1 MKFNV
6 KNLFMG
12 VVLIIVLAV
21 VFLRGDQL
29 VELGETMKQGSPLPL
44 VAAIL
49 TQLGKYF
56 AQSFAYSRSF
66 AAVGERMEPKS
77 TLPLVFGTFFMNT
90 IAPSMN
96 LAGTTLVVDDA
107 RRRGIPAGKAT
118 GAALLMQITI
128 DGAFSTLMVC
138 AFVFLAVTVGLSP
151 VWFLMGMVVLCLVG
165 TMVALLIL
173 AHKKPGSLMRLLRP
187 AERVSRKVVGR
198 VRKKPLEPWAERIAQ
213 AFSEAAG
220 MIGHSPKPTLQA
232 YGCSLIASLC
242 ELSCFA
248 LVGIGFGVDTAP
260 ALVCGYVVATLFAM
274 ISVTPQGVGVV
285 EAAVVVAF
293 TSFGES
299 AAAGTAIGLVY
310 RGIVFWMPFIIGAVL
325 INTTKAFKG
334 DVKKA
339 AYDQDMGA
347 VAGTAATAARLQE
360 EAHADAVRFK
370 RAAALRSRM
379 AGSAGAHMAPGGK
392 AGAGAVPSGV
402 GVAASGA
409 AKTVPFAEGAG
420 RAGAAAMVPF
430 AESAE
435 SAPAADTVPFAEGA
449 GSERASVTVSL
460 DAPHP
465 ASGAA
470 KTVPFAEG
478 AGRAGAAATVP
489 FEVGDAKAG
498 DRLADLPEVSPSV
511 TSGDLPGEGP
521 GSPTYTE
528 TDKQ

>member
-138 AFVFLAVTVGLSP
+138 AFIFLAVTVGLSP

-173 AHKKPGSLMRLLRP
+173 AHKKPDLLMRLLRP
-187 AERVSRKVVGR
+187 VERVSRKVVAR

-334 DVKKA
+334 DVKQA

-347 VAGTAATAARLQE
+347 VAGTAATAARLEE
-360 EAHADAVRFK
+360 EARADAARFK

-379 AGSAGAHMAPGGK
+379 ADAHAAHGGQPVAGTVPPEADAIAAGGAAMANAAAQTVPFAQGDTPALV
-392 AGAGAVPSGV
+392 AGTVPFVEGETPVPSADTAPFAEGIAV
-402 GVAASGA
+402 SPAAQ
-409 AKTVPFAEGAG
+409 TVPFAE
-420 RAGAAAMVPF
+420 AGAPAEAERTEPSVRIADTQEQPNVPF
-430 AESAE
+430 EPATTAK
-435 SAPAADTVPFAEGA
+435 APHAADTP
-449 GSERASVTVSL
+449 
-460 DAPHP
+460 D
-465 ASGAA
+465 
-470 KTVPFAEG
+470 
-478 AGRAGAAATVP
+478 
-489 FEVGDAKAG
+489 
-498 DRLADLPEVSPSV
+498 
-511 TSGDLPGEGP
+511 DLPGEE
-521 GSPTYTE
+521 GSS
-528 TDKQ
+528 

>member
-173 AHKKPGSLMRLLRP
+173 AHKKPDLLMRLLRP
-187 AERVSRKVVGR
+187 AERVSRKVVAR

-242 ELSCFA
+242 ELSCFT

-334 DVKKA
+334 DVKQA

-347 VAGTAATAARLQE
+347 VAGTAATAARLEE
-360 EAHADAVRFK
+360 EARADAARFK

-379 AGSAGAHMAPGGK
+379 AGAHAAYGGQPV
-392 AGAGAVPSGV
+392 AGAVPPEAG
-402 GVAASGA
+402 GAVAGGA
-409 AKTVPFAEGAG
+409 AAAGGAAMVNAAAQTVPFAQGDTPALVADTVPFAEGETP
-420 RAGAAAMVPF
+420 V
-430 AESAE
+430 
-435 SAPAADTVPFAEGA
+435 PAADTVPFAEGIA
-449 GSERASVTVSL
+449 AS
-460 DAPHP
+460 P
-465 ASGAA
+465 AAQ
-470 KTVPFAEG
+470 TVPFAE
-478 AGRAGAAATVP
+478 AGAPAEAERTEPSVRIADTQAQPTVP
-489 FEVGDAKAG
+489 FEPATTAKAP
-498 DRLADLPEVSPSV
+498 RAADTPD
-511 TSGDLPGEGP
+511 DLPGEE
-521 GSPTYTE
+521 GSS
-528 TDKQ
+528 

>member
-1 MKFNV
+1 
-6 KNLFMG
+6 MG

-173 AHKKPGSLMRLLRP
+173 AHKKPDLLMRLLRP

-334 DVKKA
+334 DVKQA

-347 VAGTAATAARLQE
+347 VAGTAATAARLEE
-360 EAHADAVRFK
+360 EARADAARFK

-379 AGSAGAHMAPGGK
+379 AGAAGAHAAHGGQPV
-392 AGAGAVPSGV
+392 AGAVPPEAGA
-402 GVAASGA
+402 VAAGGA
-409 AKTVPFAEGAG
+409 AGTGGTAMANAAAQTVPFAQGDTPALV
-420 RAGAAAMVPF
+420 ADTVPF
-430 AESAE
+430 VEGETPVPS
-435 SAPAADTVPFAEGA
+435 ADTVPFAEGIA
-449 GSERASVTVSL
+449 AS
-460 DAPHP
+460 P
-465 ASGAA
+465 AAQ
-470 KTVPFAEG
+470 TVPFAE
-478 AGRAGAAATVP
+478 AGAPAEAERTEPSVRIADTQAQPTVP
-489 FEVGDAKAG
+489 FEPATTAKAP
-498 DRLADLPEVSPSV
+498 RAADTPD
-511 TSGDLPGEGP
+511 DLPGEE
-521 GSPTYTE
+521 GSS
-528 TDKQ
+528 

>member
-138 AFVFLAVTVGLSP
+138 AFIFLAVTVGLSP

-173 AHKKPGSLMRLLRP
+173 AHKKPDLLMRLLRP
-187 AERVSRKVVGR
+187 VERVSRKVVAR

-334 DVKKA
+334 DVKQA

-347 VAGTAATAARLQE
+347 VAGTAATAARLEE
-360 EAHADAVRFK
+360 EARADAARFK

-379 AGSAGAHMAPGGK
+379 ADAHAAHGGQPVAGTVPPEADAIA
-392 AGAGAVPSGV
+392 AG
-402 GVAASGA
+402 GA
-409 AKTVPFAEGAG
+409 AMANAAAQTVPFAQGDTPALVAG
-420 RAGAAAMVPF
+420 TVPF
-430 AESAE
+430 VEGETPVPS
-435 SAPAADTVPFAEGA
+435 ADTVPFAEGIA
-449 GSERASVTVSL
+449 VS
-460 DAPHP
+460 P
-465 ASGAA
+465 AAQ
-470 KTVPFAEG
+470 TVPFAE
-478 AGRAGAAATVP
+478 AGAPAEAERTEPSVRIADTQEQPSVP
-489 FEVGDAKAG
+489 FEPATTAKAP
-498 DRLADLPEVSPSV
+498 RAADTPDDL
-511 TSGDLPGEGP
+511 SGEEG
-521 GSPTYTE
+521 SS
-528 TDKQ
+528 

>member
-138 AFVFLAVTVGLSP
+138 AFIFLAVTVGLSP

-173 AHKKPGSLMRLLRP
+173 AHKKPDLLMRLLRP
-187 AERVSRKVVGR
+187 VERVSRKVVAR

-334 DVKKA
+334 DVKQA

-347 VAGTAATAARLQE
+347 VAGTAATAARLEE
-360 EAHADAVRFK
+360 EARADAARFK

-379 AGSAGAHMAPGGK
+379 ADAHAAHGGQPVAGTVPPEADAIAAGGAAMANAAAQTVPFAQGDTPALV
-392 AGAGAVPSGV
+392 AGTVPFVEGETPVPSADTAPFAEGIAV
-402 GVAASGA
+402 SPAAQ
-409 AKTVPFAEGAG
+409 TVPFAE
-420 RAGAAAMVPF
+420 AGAP
-430 AESAE
+430 AEAE
-435 SAPAADTVPFAEGA
+435 RTEPSVRIADTQVQP
-449 GSERASVTVSL
+449 
-460 DAPHP
+460 
-465 ASGAA
+465 
-470 KTVPFAEG
+470 
-478 AGRAGAAATVP
+478 TVP
-489 FEVGDAKAG
+489 FEPATTAKAPHA
-498 DRLADLPEVSPSV
+498 ADTPD
-511 TSGDLPGEGP
+511 DLPGEE
-521 GSPTYTE
+521 GSS
-528 TDKQ
+528 

>member
-1 MKFNV
+1 
-6 KNLFMG
+6 
-12 VVLIIVLAV
+12 
-21 VFLRGDQL
+21 
-29 VELGETMKQGSPLPL
+29 
-44 VAAIL
+44 
-49 TQLGKYF
+49 
-56 AQSFAYSRSF
+56 
-66 AAVGERMEPKS
+66 MEPKS

-138 AFVFLAVTVGLSP
+138 AFIFLAVTVGLSP

-187 AERVSRKVVGR
+187 VERASRKVVAR

-334 DVKKA
+334 DVKQA

-379 AGSAGAHMAPGGK
+379 ADAHAAHGGQQ
-392 AGAGAVPSGV
+392 AASAVPEG
-402 GVAASGA
+402 GA
-409 AKTVPFAEGAG
+409 AVAS
-420 RAGAAAMVPF
+420 AAAQTVPF

-435 SAPAADTVPFAEGA
+435 SAPAADTVPFAEGV
-449 GSERASVTVSL
+449 GSERASVTVPL

-470 KTVPFAEG
+470 KIVPFAEG

-489 FEVGDAKAG
+489 FEVGDARVG
-498 DRLADLPEVSPSV
+498 DRLVDLPEVSPSV

>member
-138 AFVFLAVTVGLSP
+138 AFIFLAVTVGLSP

-173 AHKKPGSLMRLLRP
+173 AHKKPDLLMRLLRP
-187 AERVSRKVVGR
+187 VERVSRKVVAR

-274 ISVTPQGVGVV
+274 ISVTPPGVGGV

-334 DVKKA
+334 DVKQA

-347 VAGTAATAARLQE
+347 VAGTAATAARLEE
-360 EAHADAVRFK
+360 EARADAARFK

-379 AGSAGAHMAPGGK
+379 ADAHAAHGGQPVAGTVPPEADAIA
-392 AGAGAVPSGV
+392 AG
-402 GVAASGA
+402 GA
-409 AKTVPFAEGAG
+409 AMANAAAQTVPFAQGDTPALIAG
-420 RAGAAAMVPF
+420 TVPF
-430 AESAE
+430 VEGETPVPS
-435 SAPAADTVPFAEGA
+435 ADTVPFAEGIA
-449 GSERASVTVSL
+449 VS
-460 DAPHP
+460 P
-465 ASGAA
+465 AAQ
-470 KTVPFAEG
+470 TVPFAE
-478 AGRAGAAATVP
+478 AGAPAEAERTEPSVRIADTQEQPNVP
-489 FEVGDAKAG
+489 FEPATTGQAPHA
-498 DRLADLPEVSPSV
+498 ADTPD
-511 TSGDLPGEGP
+511 DLPGEEGC
-521 GSPTYTE
+521 S
-528 TDKQ
+528 

>member
-138 AFVFLAVTVGLSP
+138 AFIFLAITVGLSP

-173 AHKKPGSLMRLLRP
+173 AHKKPDLLMRLLRP
-187 AERVSRKVVGR
+187 VERVSRKVVAR

-325 INTTKAFKG
+325 INTTKVFKG
-334 DVKKA
+334 DVKQA

-347 VAGTAATAARLQE
+347 VAGTAATAARLEE
-360 EAHADAVRFK
+360 EARADAARFK

-379 AGSAGAHMAPGGK
+379 ADAHAAHGGQPVAGTVPPEADAIA
-392 AGAGAVPSGV
+392 AG
-402 GVAASGA
+402 GA
-409 AKTVPFAEGAG
+409 AMANAAAQTVPFAQGDTPALVAG
-420 RAGAAAMVPF
+420 TVPF
-430 AESAE
+430 VEGETPVPS
-435 SAPAADTVPFAEGA
+435 ADTAPFAEGIA
-449 GSERASVTVSL
+449 AS
-460 DAPHP
+460 P
-465 ASGAA
+465 AAQ
-470 KTVPFAEG
+470 TVPFPEGGAPVEAERTEPSVRI
-478 AGRAGAAATVP
+478 ADTQEQPNVP
-489 FEVGDAKAG
+489 FEPATTGQAPHA
-498 DRLADLPEVSPSV
+498 ADTPD
-511 TSGDLPGEGP
+511 DLPGEEGC
-521 GSPTYTE
+521 S
-528 TDKQ
+528 

>member
-138 AFVFLAVTVGLSP
+138 AFIFLAVTVGLSL

-173 AHKKPGSLMRLLRP
+173 AHKKPDLLMRLLRP
-187 AERVSRKVVGR
+187 VERVSRKVVAR

-334 DVKKA
+334 DVKQA

-347 VAGTAATAARLQE
+347 VAGTAATAARLEE
-360 EAHADAVRFK
+360 EARADAARFK

-379 AGSAGAHMAPGGK
+379 ADAHAAHGGQPV
-392 AGAGAVPSGV
+392 AGAVPPE
-402 GVAASGA
+402 GA
-409 AKTVPFAEGAG
+409 AAAGGAAMVNAAAQTVPFAQGDTPAL
-420 RAGAAAMVPF
+420 
-430 AESAE
+430 
-435 SAPAADTVPFAEGA
+435 AADTVPFVEGAAPVPAADAAPFAEGIA
-449 GSERASVTVSL
+449 AS
-460 DAPHP
+460 P
-465 ASGAA
+465 AAQ
-470 KTVPFAEG
+470 TVPFAE
-478 AGRAGAAATVP
+478 AGAPAEAERTEPSVRIADTQEQPSVP
-489 FEVGDAKAG
+489 FEPATTGQAPHA
-498 DRLADLPEVSPSV
+498 ADTPD
-511 TSGDLPGEGP
+511 DLPGEEGC
-521 GSPTYTE
+521 S
-528 TDKQ
+528 

>member
-173 AHKKPGSLMRLLRP
+173 AHKKPDLLMRLLRP
-187 AERVSRKVVGR
+187 AERVSRKVVAR

-242 ELSCFA
+242 ELSCFT

-334 DVKKA
+334 DVKQA

-347 VAGTAATAARLQE
+347 VAGTAATAARLEE
-360 EAHADAVRFK
+360 EARADAARFK

-379 AGSAGAHMAPGGK
+379 AGAAGAHAAHGGQPV
-392 AGAGAVPSGV
+392 AGAVPPEAGGAAMV
-402 GVAASGA
+402 NAAAQTAPFAEGDTPALAADTIPFVEGEAPVPAADAAPFAEGIAASPA
-409 AKTVPFAEGAG
+409 AQTVPFAE
-420 RAGAAAMVPF
+420 AGAP
-430 AESAE
+430 AEAE
-435 SAPAADTVPFAEGA
+435 RTEPSVRIADTQAQP
-449 GSERASVTVSL
+449 
-460 DAPHP
+460 
-465 ASGAA
+465 
-470 KTVPFAEG
+470 
-478 AGRAGAAATVP
+478 TVP
-489 FEVGDAKAG
+489 FEPATTAQAP
-498 DRLADLPEVSPSV
+498 RAADTPD
-511 TSGDLPGEGP
+511 DLPGEE
-521 GSPTYTE
+521 GSS
-528 TDKQ
+528 

>member
-138 AFVFLAVTVGLSP
+138 AFIFLAVTVGLSP

-173 AHKKPGSLMRLLRP
+173 AHKKPDLLMRLLRP
-187 AERVSRKVVGR
+187 VERVSRKVVAR

-334 DVKKA
+334 DVKQA

-347 VAGTAATAARLQE
+347 VAGTAATAVRLEE
-360 EAHADAVRFK
+360 EARADAARFK

-379 AGSAGAHMAPGGK
+379 ADAHAAHGGQPVAGTVPPEADAIA
-392 AGAGAVPSGV
+392 AG
-402 GVAASGA
+402 GA
-409 AKTVPFAEGAG
+409 AMANAAAQTVPFAQGDTPALVAG
-420 RAGAAAMVPF
+420 TVPF
-430 AESAE
+430 VEGETPVPS
-435 SAPAADTVPFAEGA
+435 ADTVPFAEGIA
-449 GSERASVTVSL
+449 VS
-460 DAPHP
+460 P
-465 ASGAA
+465 AAQ
-470 KTVPFAEG
+470 TVPFPEGGAPVEAERTEPSVRI
-478 AGRAGAAATVP
+478 ADTQEQPSVP
-489 FEVGDAKAG
+489 FEPATTGQAPHA
-498 DRLADLPEVSPSV
+498 ADTPD
-511 TSGDLPGEGP
+511 DLPGEEGC
-521 GSPTYTE
+521 S
-528 TDKQ
+528 

>member
-6 KNLFMG
+6 KNLFTG

-138 AFVFLAVTVGLSP
+138 AFIFLAVTVGLSP

-187 AERVSRKVVGR
+187 VERVSRKVVAR

-334 DVKKA
+334 DVKQA

-379 AGSAGAHMAPGGK
+379 AGAAGAHATHG
-392 AGAGAVPSGV
+392 AQQAAGAVPEGSAA
-402 GVAASGA
+402 VAS
-409 AKTVPFAEGAG
+409 
-420 RAGAAAMVPF
+420 AAAQTVPF

-435 SAPAADTVPFAEGA
+435 SAPAADTVPFAEGV
-449 GSERASVTVSL
+449 GSERASVTVPL
-460 DAPHP
+460 DAPRP

-489 FEVGDAKAG
+489 FEVGDARVG
-498 DRLADLPEVSPSV
+498 DRLVNFPEVSPSV

>member
-187 AERVSRKVVGR
+187 VERVSRKVVGR

-334 DVKKA
+334 DVKQA

-347 VAGTAATAARLQE
+347 VAGTAATAARLEE
-360 EAHADAVRFK
+360 EARADAARFK

-379 AGSAGAHMAPGGK
+379 ADAHAAHGGQPVAGTVPPEADTIA
-392 AGAGAVPSGV
+392 AG
-402 GVAASGA
+402 GA
-409 AKTVPFAEGAG
+409 AMANAAAQTVPFAQGDTPALVAG
-420 RAGAAAMVPF
+420 TVPF
-430 AESAE
+430 VEGE
-435 SAPAADTVPFAEGA
+435 TPVPAADAAPFAEGIA
-449 GSERASVTVSL
+449 AS
-460 DAPHP
+460 P
-465 ASGAA
+465 AAQ
-470 KTVPFAEG
+470 TVPFPEGGAPVEAE
-478 AGRAGAAATVP
+478 RT
-489 FEVGDAKAG
+489 E
-498 DRLADLPEVSPSV
+498 PSV
-511 TSGDLPGEGP
+511 RIADTPGQPTVSFEPASTAQAPHAADTPDDLPGEEGC
-521 GSPTYTE
+521 S
-528 TDKQ
+528 

>member
-12 VVLIIVLAV
+12 VILIIVLAV

-49 TQLGKYF
+49 TQLCKYF

-66 AAVGERMEPKS
+66 AAVGEYMEPKS

-138 AFVFLAVTVGLSP
+138 AFIFLAATVGLSP
-151 VWFLMGMVVLCLVG
+151 VWFCMGMVVLCLVG
-165 TMVALLIL
+165 TMVMLLVL
-173 AHKKPGSLMRLLRP
+173 AYRKPDALMRILRP
-187 AERVSRKVVGR
+187 VERLSCKVVSR
-198 VRKKPLEPWAERIAQ
+198 VRKKPLEPWADRIAK

-242 ELSCFA
+242 ELSCFV
-248 LVGIGFGVDTAP
+248 LVGIGFGVQNAP

-274 ISVTPQGVGVV
+274 ISFTPQGVGVV

-293 TSFGES
+293 TSFGET

-347 VAGTAATAARLQE
+347 VAGTAATAARLEE
-360 EAHADAVRFK
+360 EARADAERLRREEAAERGGAAVGAAAASAPVVAAAASVPAAVADAVT
-370 RAAALRSRM
+370 AASAAPQPVDVQLTVPLAGSGVPFDRRETELIPEVAQPIDALRQ
-379 AGSAGAHMAPGGK
+379 ANAPLDE
-392 AGAGAVPSGV
+392 
-402 GVAASGA
+402 ASTQQLKA
-409 AKTVPFAEGAG
+409 AK
-420 RAGAAAMVPF
+420 
-430 AESAE
+430 
-435 SAPAADTVPFAEGA
+435 DTP
-449 GSERASVTVSL
+449 
-460 DAPHP
+460 
-465 ASGAA
+465 
-470 KTVPFAEG
+470 
-478 AGRAGAAATVP
+478 
-489 FEVGDAKAG
+489 
-498 DRLADLPEVSPSV
+498 ADL
-511 TSGDLPGEGP
+511 SGEAD
-521 GSPTYTE
+521 
-528 TDKQ
+528 

>member
-138 AFVFLAVTVGLSP
+138 AFIFLAVTVGLSP

-173 AHKKPGSLMRLLRP
+173 AHKKPDLLMRLLRP
-187 AERVSRKVVGR
+187 VERVSRKVVAR

-334 DVKKA
+334 DVKQA

-347 VAGTAATAARLQE
+347 VAGTAATAARLEE
-360 EAHADAVRFK
+360 EARADAARFK

-379 AGSAGAHMAPGGK
+379 ADAHAAHGGQSVAGTVPPEADAIA
-392 AGAGAVPSGV
+392 AG
-402 GVAASGA
+402 GA
-409 AKTVPFAEGAG
+409 AMANAAAQTVPFAQGDTPALVAG
-420 RAGAAAMVPF
+420 TVPF
-430 AESAE
+430 VEGETPMPS
-435 SAPAADTVPFAEGA
+435 ADTVPFAEGIA
-449 GSERASVTVSL
+449 VS
-460 DAPHP
+460 P
-465 ASGAA
+465 AAQ
-470 KTVPFAEG
+470 TVPFAE
-478 AGRAGAAATVP
+478 AGAPAEAERTEPSVRIADTQAQPTVP
-489 FEVGDAKAG
+489 FEPATTAKAP
-498 DRLADLPEVSPSV
+498 RAADTPD
-511 TSGDLPGEGP
+511 DLPGEEGC
-521 GSPTYTE
+521 S
-528 TDKQ
+528 

>member
-1 MKFNV
+1 
-6 KNLFMG
+6 
-12 VVLIIVLAV
+12 
-21 VFLRGDQL
+21 
-29 VELGETMKQGSPLPL
+29 
-44 VAAIL
+44 
-49 TQLGKYF
+49 
-56 AQSFAYSRSF
+56 
-66 AAVGERMEPKS
+66 MEPKS
-77 TLPLVFGTFFMNT
+77 TLPLVFGTIFMNT

-173 AHKKPGSLMRLLRP
+173 AHKKPDSLMRLLRP
-187 AERVSRKVVGR
+187 IEHMSRKVVGR

-379 AGSAGAHMAPGGK
+379 ADAHAAHGGQQ
-392 AGAGAVPSGV
+392 V
-402 GVAASGA
+402 
-409 AKTVPFAEGAG
+409 
-420 RAGAAAMVPF
+420 AGAA
-430 AESAE
+430 
-435 SAPAADTVPFAEGA
+435 
-449 GSERASVTVSL
+449 
-460 DAPHP
+460 
-465 ASGAA
+465 
-470 KTVPFAEG
+470 
-478 AGRAGAAATVP
+478 
-489 FEVGDAKAG
+489 
-498 DRLADLPEVSPSV
+498 PEVSPSV
-511 TSGDLPGEGP
+511 TSGDLPGEGS

-528 TDKQ
+528 TDKE

>member
-138 AFVFLAVTVGLSP
+138 AFIFLAVTVGLSP

-173 AHKKPGSLMRLLRP
+173 AHKKPDLLMRLLRP
-187 AERVSRKVVGR
+187 VERVSRKVVAR

-334 DVKKA
+334 DVKQA

-347 VAGTAATAARLQE
+347 VAGTAATAARLEE
-360 EAHADAVRFK
+360 EARADAARFK

-379 AGSAGAHMAPGGK
+379 ADAHAAHGGQPVAGTVPPEADAIA
-392 AGAGAVPSGV
+392 AG
-402 GVAASGA
+402 GA
-409 AKTVPFAEGAG
+409 AMANAAAQTVPFAQGDTPALVAG
-420 RAGAAAMVPF
+420 TVPF
-430 AESAE
+430 VEGETPVPS
-435 SAPAADTVPFAEGA
+435 ADTVPFAEGIA
-449 GSERASVTVSL
+449 VS
-460 DAPHP
+460 P
-465 ASGAA
+465 AAQ
-470 KTVPFAEG
+470 TVPFAE
-478 AGRAGAAATVP
+478 AGAPAEAERTEPSVRIADTQAQPTVP
-489 FEVGDAKAG
+489 FEPATTAKAPHA
-498 DRLADLPEVSPSV
+498 ADTPD
-511 TSGDLPGEGP
+511 DLPGEE
-521 GSPTYTE
+521 GSS
-528 TDKQ
+528 

>member
-138 AFVFLAVTVGLSP
+138 AFIFLAVTVGLSP

-173 AHKKPGSLMRLLRP
+173 AHKKPDLLMRLLRP
-187 AERVSRKVVGR
+187 VERVSRKVVAR

-334 DVKKA
+334 DVKQA

-347 VAGTAATAARLQE
+347 VAGTAATAARLEE
-360 EAHADAVRFK
+360 EARADAARFK

-379 AGSAGAHMAPGGK
+379 ADAHAAHGGQPVAGTVPPEADAIA
-392 AGAGAVPSGV
+392 AG
-402 GVAASGA
+402 GA
-409 AKTVPFAEGAG
+409 AMANAAAQTVPFAQGDTPALVAG
-420 RAGAAAMVPF
+420 TVPF
-430 AESAE
+430 VEGETPVPS
-435 SAPAADTVPFAEGA
+435 ADTVPFAEGIA
-449 GSERASVTVSL
+449 VS
-460 DAPHP
+460 P
-465 ASGAA
+465 AAQ
-470 KTVPFAEG
+470 TVPFAE
-478 AGRAGAAATVP
+478 AGAPAETERTEPSVRIADTQAQPTVP
-489 FEVGDAKAG
+489 FEPATTAKAPHA
-498 DRLADLPEVSPSV
+498 ADTPD
-511 TSGDLPGEGP
+511 DLPGEEGC
-521 GSPTYTE
+521 S
-528 TDKQ
+528 

>member
-138 AFVFLAVTVGLSP
+138 AFIFLAVTVGLSP

-173 AHKKPGSLMRLLRP
+173 AHKKPDLLMRLLRP
-187 AERVSRKVVGR
+187 VERVSRKVVAR

-334 DVKKA
+334 DVKQA

-347 VAGTAATAARLQE
+347 VAGTAATAARLEE
-360 EAHADAVRFK
+360 EARADAARFK

-379 AGSAGAHMAPGGK
+379 ADAHAAHGGQPVAGTVPPEADAIA
-392 AGAGAVPSGV
+392 AG
-402 GVAASGA
+402 GA
-409 AKTVPFAEGAG
+409 AMANAAAQTVPFAQGDTPALVAG
-420 RAGAAAMVPF
+420 TVPF
-430 AESAE
+430 VEGETPVPS
-435 SAPAADTVPFAEGA
+435 ADTVPFAEGIA
-449 GSERASVTVSL
+449 VS
-460 DAPHP
+460 P
-465 ASGAA
+465 AAQ
-470 KTVPFAEG
+470 TVPFAE
-478 AGRAGAAATVP
+478 AGAPAEAERTETSVRIADTQAQPTVP
-489 FEVGDAKAG
+489 FEPATTAKAPHA
-498 DRLADLPEVSPSV
+498 ADTPD
-511 TSGDLPGEGP
+511 DLPGEE
-521 GSPTYTE
+521 GSS
-528 TDKQ
+528 

>member
-44 VAAIL
+44 VAAIF

-138 AFVFLAVTVGLSP
+138 AFIFLAVTVGLSP

-173 AHKKPGSLMRLLRP
+173 AHKKPDLLMRLLRP
-187 AERVSRKVVGR
+187 VERVSRKVVAR

-334 DVKKA
+334 DVKQA

-347 VAGTAATAARLQE
+347 VAGTAATAARLEE
-360 EAHADAVRFK
+360 EARADAARFK

-379 AGSAGAHMAPGGK
+379 ADAHAAHGGQPVAGTVPPEADAIA
-392 AGAGAVPSGV
+392 AG
-402 GVAASGA
+402 GA
-409 AKTVPFAEGAG
+409 AMANAAAQTVPFAQGDTPALVAG
-420 RAGAAAMVPF
+420 TVPF
-430 AESAE
+430 VEGETPVPS
-435 SAPAADTVPFAEGA
+435 ADTVPFAEGIA
-449 GSERASVTVSL
+449 VS
-460 DAPHP
+460 P
-465 ASGAA
+465 AAQ
-470 KTVPFAEG
+470 TVPFAE
-478 AGRAGAAATVP
+478 AGAPAEAERTEPSVRIADTQAQPTVP
-489 FEVGDAKAG
+489 FEPATTAKAPHA
-498 DRLADLPEVSPSV
+498 ADTPD
-511 TSGDLPGEGP
+511 DLPGEE
-521 GSPTYTE
+521 GSS
-528 TDKQ
+528 

>member
-138 AFVFLAVTVGLSP
+138 AFIFLAVTVGLSP

-173 AHKKPGSLMRLLRP
+173 AHKKPDLLMRLLRP

-274 ISVTPQGVGVV
+274 ISVTPQGVV

-334 DVKKA
+334 DVKQA

-370 RAAALRSRM
+370 RAAALHSRM
-379 AGSAGAHMAPGGK
+379 AGSAGAHAAHGGQQ
-392 AGAGAVPSGV
+392 AAGAVPV
-402 GVAASGA
+402 EADAIAAGGA
-409 AKTVPFAEGAG
+409 AMANAAAQTAPFAEGIAVSPAAQTVPFAE
-420 RAGAAAMVPF
+420 AGAP
-430 AESAE
+430 AEAE
-435 SAPAADTVPFAEGA
+435 RTEPSVRIADTQVQP
-449 GSERASVTVSL
+449 
-460 DAPHP
+460 
-465 ASGAA
+465 
-470 KTVPFAEG
+470 
-478 AGRAGAAATVP
+478 TVP
-489 FEVGDAKAG
+489 FEPATTAKAPHA
-498 DRLADLPEVSPSV
+498 ADTPD
-511 TSGDLPGEGP
+511 DLPGEE
-521 GSPTYTE
+521 GSS
-528 TDKQ
+528 

>member
-138 AFVFLAVTVGLSP
+138 AFIFLAVTVGLSP

-187 AERVSRKVVGR
+187 VERVSRKVVGR

-334 DVKKA
+334 DVKQA
-339 AYDQDMGA
+339 AYTNCLNNGIKRILPGLRNLDVSDLE
-347 VAGTAATAARLQE
+347 AGGLNTQQLRGYT
-360 EAHADAVRFK
+360 FK
-370 RAAALRSRM
+370 E
-379 AGSAGAHMAPGGK
+379 GSKG
-392 AGAGAVPSGV
+392 GAGKSA
-402 GVAASGA
+402 AASGL
-409 AKTVPFAEGAG
+409 TCSNCNSPVTQAEASYSEGKYGRRLCRACGPASAGRRISAIFCRSSG
-420 RAGAAAMVPF
+420 RAG
-430 AESAE
+430 
-435 SAPAADTVPFAEGA
+435 
-449 GSERASVTVSL
+449 RL
-460 DAPHP
+460 
-465 ASGAA
+465 
-470 KTVPFAEG
+470 
-478 AGRAGAAATVP
+478 GRFMRG
-489 FEVGDAKAG
+489 
-498 DRLADLPEVSPSV
+498 
-511 TSGDLPGEGP
+511 
-521 GSPTYTE
+521 
-528 TDKQ
+528 

>member
-66 AAVGERMEPKS
+66 AAVGEHMEPKS

-138 AFVFLAVTVGLSP
+138 AFIFLAVTVGLSP

-187 AERVSRKVVGR
+187 VERASRKVVAR

-334 DVKKA
+334 DVKQA

-347 VAGTAATAARLQE
+347 VAGTAATAARLEE
-360 EAHADAVRFK
+360 EARADAARFK

-379 AGSAGAHMAPGGK
+379 ADAHAAHGGQPVAGTVPPEADAIA
-392 AGAGAVPSGV
+392 AG
-402 GVAASGA
+402 GA
-409 AKTVPFAEGAG
+409 AMANAAAQTVPFAQGDTPALIAG
-420 RAGAAAMVPF
+420 TVPF
-430 AESAE
+430 VEGETPVPS
-435 SAPAADTVPFAEGA
+435 ADTVPFAEGIA
-449 GSERASVTVSL
+449 VS
-460 DAPHP
+460 P
-465 ASGAA
+465 AAQ
-470 KTVPFAEG
+470 TVPFAE
-478 AGRAGAAATVP
+478 AGAPAEAERTEPSVRIADTQEQPNVP
-489 FEVGDAKAG
+489 FEPATTGQAPHA
-498 DRLADLPEVSPSV
+498 ADTPD
-511 TSGDLPGEGP
+511 DLPGEEGC
-521 GSPTYTE
+521 S
-528 TDKQ
+528 

>member
-128 DGAFSTLMVC
+128 DGAFSTIMVC
-138 AFVFLAVTVGLSP
+138 AFIFLAVTVGLSP

-173 AHKKPGSLMRLLRP
+173 AHKKPDLLMRLLRP
-187 AERVSRKVVGR
+187 VERVSRKVVAR

-325 INTTKAFKG
+325 INTTKVFKG
-334 DVKKA
+334 DVKQA

-347 VAGTAATAARLQE
+347 VAGTAATAARLRKRLAPTRRGSSVRPRC
-360 EAHADAVRFK
+360 AHAWRMRMRRMVGSRLRVRCRRK
-370 RAAALRSRM
+370 LTPSQRAALRWRTPLPRRCLLRRAIRLRWSPARFPLWRVKRPCLQPIRRLLRR
-379 AGSAGAHMAPGGK
+379 GLRLHLLLKRYLSLK
-392 AGAGAVPSGV
+392 AVHLWKRSEPSLL
-402 GVAASGA
+402 
-409 AKTVPFAEGAG
+409 
-420 RAGAAAMVPF
+420 RI
-430 AESAE
+430 
-435 SAPAADTVPFAEGA
+435 ADTQEQPNVLLSRRLLG
-449 GSERASVTVSL
+449 RRRMRRTRL
-460 DAPHP
+460 MICP
-465 ASGAA
+465 A
-470 KTVPFAEG
+470 KRVV
-478 AGRAGAAATVP
+478 RNRILIH
-489 FEVGDAKAG
+489 K
-498 DRLADLPEVSPSV
+498 PS
-511 TSGDLPGEGP
+511 
-521 GSPTYTE
+521 
-528 TDKQ
+528 

>member
-138 AFVFLAVTVGLSP
+138 AFIFLAVTVGLSP

-187 AERVSRKVVGR
+187 VERVSRKVVGR

-379 AGSAGAHMAPGGK
+379 AGAAGAHATHG
-392 AGAGAVPSGV
+392 AQQAAGAVPEGS
-402 GVAASGA
+402 AAMAS
-409 AKTVPFAEGAG
+409 
-420 RAGAAAMVPF
+420 AAAQTVPF

-435 SAPAADTVPFAEGA
+435 SAPAADTVPFAEGV
-449 GSERASVTVSL
+449 GSERASVTVPL

-465 ASGAA
+465 ASSAA

-489 FEVGDAKAG
+489 FEVGDARVG
-498 DRLADLPEVSPSV
+498 DRLVDLPEVSPSV

>member
-1 MKFNV
+1 
-6 KNLFMG
+6 
-12 VVLIIVLAV
+12 
-21 VFLRGDQL
+21 
-29 VELGETMKQGSPLPL
+29 
-44 VAAIL
+44 
-49 TQLGKYF
+49 
-56 AQSFAYSRSF
+56 
-66 AAVGERMEPKS
+66 MEPKS

-138 AFVFLAVTVGLSP
+138 AFIFLAVTVGLSP

-173 AHKKPGSLMRLLRP
+173 AHKKPALLMRLLRP
-187 AERVSRKVVGR
+187 AERVSRKVVAR

-334 DVKKA
+334 DVKQA

-360 EAHADAVRFK
+360 EARADEARFK

-379 AGSAGAHMAPGGK
+379 AGAAGAHAAPGGQPV
-392 AGAGAVPSGV
+392 AGTVPPEVGGVAAGGAGAAG
-402 GVAASGA
+402 GA
-409 AKTVPFAEGAG
+409 AMANAAAQTVPFAEGEEAVP
-420 RAGAAAMVPF
+420 AAVTVPF
-430 AESAE
+430 TAGETPASA
-435 SAPAADTVPFAEGA
+435 AVTVPFAEGGA
-449 GSERASVTVSL
+449 PAEAERTEPSV
-460 DAPHP
+460 
-465 ASGAA
+465 
-470 KTVPFAEG
+470 
-478 AGRAGAAATVP
+478 RIAGAPGQPTVP
-489 FEVGDAKAG
+489 FEPAVDEQVANA
-498 DRLADLPEVSPSV
+498 ADTPA
-511 TSGDLPGEGP
+511 DLPGEE
-521 GSPTYTE
+521 GSS
-528 TDKQ
+528 